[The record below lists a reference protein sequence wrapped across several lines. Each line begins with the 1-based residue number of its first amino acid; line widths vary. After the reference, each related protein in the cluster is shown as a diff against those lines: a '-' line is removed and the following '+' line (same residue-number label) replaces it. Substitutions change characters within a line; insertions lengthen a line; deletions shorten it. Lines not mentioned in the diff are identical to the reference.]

1 MEGIRIRRP
10 ENAGLSSDGLAR
22 LENLTEGF
30 VRDGLIP
37 GCVVL
42 VARRGRIGY
51 FKAQGLAR
59 PHSDTRLDTLYWL
72 ASLSKPLLAVVVLQ
86 LFDRGLIAL
95 RTELSDILPGFD
107 APEVA
112 EADGDGKVRIVPAR
126 RKPTVHDVLA
136 MTGGFVDAAGLDT
149 GGRPHLGKVKERLVE
164 KGVVDAVVPAGITL
178 SDCAHRY
185 SGVPLAF
192 HPGEGFAYCNAGCT
206 ILAAVVEAVTS
217 RPYADYLR
225 KNVLDPLGMSGTTF
239 APAPPTAD
247 RRAVLF
253 AGHDDSWCSK
263 GTWTPQVLRSPVDG
277 SILYEHYEPAASPP
291 PFVHAGG
298 GLYGT
303 ATDVYRLARMLELG
317 GIAGP
322 GRTGAVR
329 LLSRESV
336 RLMTTNRIG
345 ALVNPITG
353 NKWGYMLT
361 VQETSEPTRI
371 YYGAAGAYGR
381 RGISGVEFWVNP
393 EYQTLVVFMTN
404 VWWSFD
410 VAPLKQKVA
419 QVVNRAIL

>member
-1 MEGIRIRRP
+1 MERIRIHRP

-30 VRDGLIP
+30 VRDGLLP

-51 FKAQGLAR
+51 FKAHGLAR
-59 PHSDTRLDTLYWL
+59 PQYDTGLDTLYWL
-72 ASLSKPLLAVVVLQ
+72 ASLSKPLLAVAVLQ
-86 LFDRGLIAL
+86 LFDRGLITL
-95 RTELSDILPGFD
+95 RSELSEILPGFD

-112 EADGDGKVRIVPAR
+112 EAGEDGKVRIVPAR
-126 RKPTVHDVLA
+126 RRPNVHDLLT
-136 MTGGFVDAAGLDT
+136 MTGGFVDASGLDT
-149 GGRPHLGKVKERLVE
+149 GGRPHLGKVKEQLVG

-178 SDCAHRY
+178 SDCAGLY

-192 HPGEGFAYCNAGCT
+192 HPGEGFVYCNAGCT

-217 RPYADYLR
+217 RPYAEYL
-225 KNVLDPLGMSGTTF
+225 KENVLDPLGMSGTTF
-239 APAPPTAD
+239 APPASTAD
-247 RRAVLF
+247 RWAVLF
-253 AGHDDSWCSK
+253 AGHDDPWCSK
-263 GTWTPQVLRSPVDG
+263 GTWTPQTLRSPADG
-277 SILYEHYEPAASPP
+277 RVLYGHYDPDSSPNQ
-291 PFVHAGG
+291 FIHAGG

-303 ATDVYRLARMLELG
+303 AEDVYRLARMLERE
-317 GIAGP
+317 GIAGLDA
-322 GRTGAVR
+322 TGGERILSREAVR
-329 LLSRESV
+329 LMS
-336 RLMTTNRIG
+336 TNRIG
-345 ALVNPITG
+345 PLLNPITE

-371 YYGAAGAYGR
+371 YYGAAGSYGR

-419 QVVNRAIL
+419 QVVNRALL